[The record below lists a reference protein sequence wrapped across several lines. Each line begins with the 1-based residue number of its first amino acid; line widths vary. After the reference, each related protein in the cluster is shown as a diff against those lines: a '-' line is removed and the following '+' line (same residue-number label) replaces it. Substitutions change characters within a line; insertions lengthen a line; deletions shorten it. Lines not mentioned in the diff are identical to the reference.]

1 MTVRTSFCAVQWMGR
16 VVALLLL
23 CLVWAMPAHAARRA
37 ALIIG
42 NATYANAATLANT
55 ISDARRVAEAA
66 QKAGFTVTLA
76 TDLSKDSFNQAL
88 RQFRD
93 QADGAD
99 VAMVYYAGHGIEGG
113 GKNWLLPVD

>member
-66 QKAGFTVTLA
+66 QKAGFAVTLA
-76 TDLSKDSFNQAL
+76 TDLSKDSFN
-88 RQFRD
+88 
-93 QADGAD
+93 
-99 VAMVYYAGHGIEGG
+99 
-113 GKNWLLPVD
+113 